1 MKKLI
6 LGALLA
12 VSASLAAA
20 HEYQAGKLLI
30 GHPWARATAPGAT
43 VAGVFL
49 TLDNSGGDAADKL
62 VAVATPAA
70 ERAELHSMSMDN
82 GVMKMR
88 PVPAIDVPAKARQA
102 LAPGGLHI
110 MLTGLKQPLKE
121 GASIPLTLTF
131 EQAGPVQVQVK
142 VEALGAS
149 APAGPK
155 H

>member
-12 VSASLAAA
+12 LGATLALA
-20 HEYQAGKLLI
+20 HEYQAGNLLI
-30 GHPWARATAPGAT
+30 GHPWTRATAPGAT
-43 VAGVFL
+43 VGGVFL
-49 TLDNSGGDAADKL
+49 TLDNTAGEADKL
-62 VAVATPAA
+62 LSAATPAA
-70 ERAELHSMSMDN
+70 ERAELHSMSMEN

-88 PVPAIDVPAKARQA
+88 QVPAIDVPAKTKQA

-121 GASIPLTLTF
+121 GASFPLTLTF
-131 EQAGPVQVQVK
+131 EHAGAVQVHVK